1 MRPEDEERDP
11 PSGPIRVAHND
22 PAVPEIPAQDYS
34 NLPLQQLGLHAKG
47 FEYMRLSKKYEGM
60 ISNFHLPRSSLLML
74 VSALA
79 GRDRILAAYAEAV
92 AHGYRF
98 YSYGDAMLIL

>member
-1 MRPEDEERDP
+1 L
-11 PSGPIRVAHND
+11 AHDD

-60 ISNFHLPRSSLLML
+60 ISNFHRL
-74 VSALA
+74 VDGYIAGVEQNKLATASAKVNA
-79 GRDRILAAYAEAV
+79 GFEGPVQDI
-92 AHGYRF
+92 GF
-98 YSYGDAMLIL
+98 